1 VWVHGASVGELIAA
15 VPLIERIRE
24 RGLPLLVTSGTVTS
38 AGIARQRLPPEV
50 IHQFIPLDVPGYV
63 TRFLDHW
70 RSSLALFI
78 ESDLWPN
85 LIMASWQR
93 GIPLILINGRLSER
107 SYKRWRLMPGLIGAL
122 LQSFDLCLVR
132 SRDDAR
138 RYGDLGASH
147 VTIVGNLKLDVPPLL
162 STTTS
167 ATSSRPRSQ
176 GAGSGRRLDHPGE
189 GDDRG
194 SSAART
200 FAAVDA
206 DRAPPSRR
214 GGRSQQSSPVLGS
227 RPRYARPV
235 CCRTPRQ
242 ISVCDT
248 VGELGVIYRLT
259 DRVHGRV
266 VGCAR
271 RAEINQGRW
280 LAPLFCIGLSSQAR
294 RDLCGARR
302 CTRRRSSAMPIAL
315 RQAGTW
321 LTDGEHVDALPP
333 PGKRPSRLWA
343 RSSARSRR
351 STLIFCN
358 RASNTMREPRFWRQP
373 GAPARLLA
381 PLGAIYGAI
390 TGARMARTGARAGV
404 PVICVGNLT
413 VGGAGKTPTAI
424 AIAKLLIA
432 QGAKPFFLSRGYG
445 GTLAGPVRVGPPHRA
460 ADVGDEPLL
469 LAAIAPTIVARDR
482 VRGAAAAVAAGAGVI
497 IMDDGFQNPSLAK
510 DFSLVVLDGE
520 YGTGNGMIFPAG
532 PLRAPLNTQLEH
544 TSALLVLGDEQASA
558 SRVIANAH
566 VRGLP
571 VQRACWCRS
580 GRSGRPCGPQGARLR
595 GSREKFFATLT
606 AAGIATPVT
615 RSFADHHA
623 FTPGDAAELLQ
634 RAERGGLT
642 LLTTEKDLA
651 RMQNDPA
658 LVTLAR
664 TVTALPV
671 TIVFNDGTL
680 RALVTDA
687 AFAPSRPA
695 TSRPSAI
702 AE

>member
-1 VWVHGASVGELIAA
+1 
-15 VPLIERIRE
+15 
-24 RGLPLLVTSGTVTS
+24 
-38 AGIARQRLPPEV
+38 
-50 IHQFIPLDVPGYV
+50 
-63 TRFLDHW
+63 
-70 RSSLALFI
+70 
-78 ESDLWPN
+78 
-85 LIMASWQR
+85 
-93 GIPLILINGRLSER
+93 
-107 SYKRWRLMPGLIGAL
+107 
-122 LQSFDLCLVR
+122 
-132 SRDDAR
+132 
-138 RYGDLGASH
+138 
-147 VTIVGNLKLDVPPLL
+147 
-162 STTTS
+162 
-167 ATSSRPRSQ
+167 
-176 GAGSGRRLDHPGE
+176 
-189 GDDRG
+189 
-194 SSAART
+194 
-200 FAAVDA
+200 
-206 DRAPPSRR
+206 
-214 GGRSQQSSPVLGS
+214 
-227 RPRYARPV
+227 
-235 CCRTPRQ
+235 
-242 ISVCDT
+242 
-248 VGELGVIYRLT
+248 
-259 DRVHGRV
+259 
-266 VGCAR
+266 
-271 RAEINQGRW
+271 
-280 LAPLFCIGLSSQAR
+280 
-294 RDLCGARR
+294 
-302 CTRRRSSAMPIAL
+302 
-315 RQAGTW
+315 
-321 LTDGEHVDALPP
+321 
-333 PGKRPSRLWA
+333 
-343 RSSARSRR
+343 
-351 STLIFCN
+351 
-358 RASNTMREPRFWRQP
+358 MREPRFWRQP

-520 YGTGNGMIFPAG
+520 YGSGNGMIFPAG

-544 TSALLVLGDEQASA
+544 ANALLVLGDEQASA

-571 VQRACWCRS
+571 VQRGQLVPDPAAVAALA
-580 GRSGRPCGPQGARLR
+580 GRKALAFAGIARP
-595 GSREKFFATLT
+595 EKFFATLA

-664 TVTALPV
+664 AATALPV
-671 TIVFNDGTL
+671 TIVFNNGTL